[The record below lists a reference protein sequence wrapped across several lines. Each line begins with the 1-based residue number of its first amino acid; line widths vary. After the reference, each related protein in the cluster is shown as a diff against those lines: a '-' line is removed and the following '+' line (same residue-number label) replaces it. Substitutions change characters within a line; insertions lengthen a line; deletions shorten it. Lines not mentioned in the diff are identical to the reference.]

1 LEVEVEVGMAKGRIY
16 VDPPGIVSWHSHG
29 LEVEMKMVKVPMGV
43 EGVPQASVDQQDS
56 LFWLEIDLV
65 SWAFL

>member
-1 LEVEVEVGMAKGRIY
+1 VGLEVEVGMVKGRFY
-16 VDPPGIVSWHSHG
+16 VDPPGIVYWHSHG

-65 SWAFL
+65 FWAFL